1 MLDAIAFRARMA
13 AAGAEAVRAA
23 RPGAKDGQAA
33 HRGRKPTFD
42 RDDLATINSMVE
54 AGETIAAV
62 AAATGLARQTI
73 YRVRDHRANAEAA
86 LLKWEGRA

>member
-1 MLDAIAFRARMA
+1 MRSPFEQEWPQPAPKPFRRL
-13 AAGAEAVRAA
+13 
-23 RPGAKDGQAA
+23 GQGQRWPAA